1 MQTQPQTKKKHSSL
15 KRVRHSIKK
24 DDVSIIREHLYQM
37 DNEAIKNA
45 LIANGVYDKKMQLTA
60 TYR

>member
-1 MQTQPQTKKKHSSL
+1 MQTLPQTKNKYSSL